1 MKKTFLV
8 FVCLLLL
15 SACGGMRYIY
25 TGELNPTP
33 NIDIEPIKERIFL
46 EFDESI
52 KDTFWEYHSDLKPL
66 EVSSW
71 LASLQN
77 GFNNAFKEFNIVH
90 SKNQAQLILKMYDAN
105 PTRTILTVSQS
116 DVKFLNTVLV
126 GCQITYKVRLL
137 NARGEILKRA
147 SGTANAKRSGTLKY
161 ENDQI
166 MASAIESMYE
176 TIAKDF
182 FQEVPKKND
191 RFEVD

>member
-1 MKKTFLV
+1 MKKNIILLLLLF
-8 FVCLLLL
+8 CLLQL

-25 TGELNPTP
+25 TGELTPIP
-33 NIDIEPIKERIFL
+33 NIDIDPIKEGIFL
-46 EFDESI
+46 ELDESV

-71 LASLQN
+71 RKSLEN

-90 SKNQAQLILKMYDAN
+90 SKDKAQLILKMYDAN
-105 PTRTILTVSQS
+105 PTRTILTISQS
-116 DVKFLNTVLV
+116 DVKYLNTVLV

-147 SGTANAKRSGTLKY
+147 TGTVNSKRSGSLKY

-176 TIAKDF
+176 TIAKEF
-182 FQEVPKKND
+182 FQDVPKK
-191 RFEVD
+191 